1 MGLPLSER
9 SGHCCNFTPEMKG
22 AFFLIGNEGGKR
34 KQDTYSI
41 FYLTCKMSEPL
52 LLKSLLP
59 FLCNYDR
66 EAKISVKNVNRSF
79 KHVLSGLLHFYMLTF
94 SVM

>member
-1 MGLPLSER
+1 MVRESKVYIVPIL
-9 SGHCCNFTPEMKG
+9 
-22 AFFLIGNEGGKR
+22 
-34 KQDTYSI
+34 
-41 FYLTCKMSEPL
+41 YLTCMSEPL

-66 EAKISVKNVNRSF
+66 EVKISIKNVNRSF
-79 KHVLSGLLHFYMLTF
+79 SHVLSRLLFFYMLTF